1 MRKAARAAGGKW
13 GERKREGSG
22 GAASPGRGRGSS
34 DQAGTAD
41 AAGGGALGTRVDS
54 DPVEFVYK
62 GFGIKR

>member
-22 GAASPGRGRGSS
+22 GAASLGRGRGSS

-41 AAGGGALGTRVDS
+41 AAGGAALGTRVDI
-54 DPVEFVYK
+54 DPRNLFTK
-62 GFGIKR
+62 ALG